1 MNDSGFIR
9 REARGVPYYACRS
22 LEGVN
27 GLTHGFSTRRG
38 GVSALPEGSLNLSY
52 LSWDEAAAVDE
63 NRARF
68 MAALRL
74 EPVPLQT
81 LSQIHSDRVHIIDEI
96 PDSWHDRP
104 RADALATRLRGVAI
118 AVQVADCFPIILAD
132 RTGEAIAAIH
142 AGWRGTVE
150 RIAAKTVASMENHL
164 GVSPGDLLAAIGP
177 GIRPCCFEVGHEVS
191 VRFDE
196 AFRGFPLHS
205 PNPSNPSRMLLD
217 LPAALRHQLIEAG
230 VPAGQI
236 RDLALC
242 TMCNRAD
249 FFSYRGEG
257 PRSGRLMAVVA
268 RRG

>member
-1 MNDSGFIR
+1 MNESGFIR
-9 REARGVPYYACRS
+9 RESRGVPYYACRA
-22 LEGVN
+22 LDGVH

-38 GVSALPEGSLNLSY
+38 GVSALPEGSLNLTY
-52 LSWDEAAAVDE
+52 LSWDEPAAVGE

-74 EPVPLQT
+74 ELVPLQT
-81 LSQIHSDRVHIIDEI
+81 LSQIHSDRVHIVETV
-96 PDSWHDRP
+96 PDSWNDRP
-104 RADALATRLRGVAI
+104 RADAVATRLGGVAI
-118 AVQVADCFPIILAD
+118 AVQVADCFPTILAD
-132 RTGEAIAAIH
+132 RTGAAIAAIH

-150 RIAAKTVASMENHL
+150 RIAAKTVASMESHL
-164 GVSPGDLLAAIGP
+164 RASPGDLLAAIGP

-191 VRFDE
+191 ARFDE
-196 AFRGFPLHS
+196 AFPGVPLQS

-217 LPAALRHQLIEAG
+217 LPGALRHQLIEAG
-230 VPAGQI
+230 LPAGQI
-236 RDLALC
+236 HDLGLC

-257 PRSGRLMAVVA
+257 PRTGRLMAVVA